1 MILLSALLCVCVRV
15 CAHVLRDSHCLL
27 IYVPEMTGPIHEM
40 TRNNHQREP
49 LPFAPIS
56 RHEKVTILVEAA

>member
-1 MILLSALLCVCVRV
+1 
-15 CAHVLRDSHCLL
+15 
-27 IYVPEMTGPIHEM
+27 MTGPIHEM

-56 RHEKVTILVEAA
+56 RHEKVKEPVHTGLEPRSVV